1 MPCHRVCQFHSPPGD
16 YNGMAGMRALWEN
29 WDMRILIL
37 YILLTQLYLHFSG
50 RIRRKSRSSFIIVNV
65 WLLYLFSDLFATIA
79 LGKLSKLKVNSDAK
93 DYLNQMKK
101 STYDKAMHSFKL
113 PPLDSKVKMGK
124 DALRVIWAPLIL
136 FYLGGPD
143 TITVL
148 RFEENKL
155 WTRHFLGLVMQGQ
168 RTAYALVATLFMPA
182 GSIAYMALLLCIPG
196 IIKYGERVWVV
207 MSNSNDDY
215 TGLVPL
221 GSMPE
226 IDESRAPQPRARL
239 ALLAHSWLHTLRP
252 HAEDY
257 ECDAR
262 EVRALVTQ
270 FRERIRMGDEA
281 FKLIEIEL
289 GLIYEML
296 FSKVGTIFTLWGSI
310 LRFLS
315 FSFLVSLLVV
325 FLRALMRDK
334 LPEHFIG
341 DDVIT
346 IVLLAG
352 AIFLDLAGIVV
363 QLYSDWALIWACNNI
378 DRIKWGANPVLFLHK
393 NIISDRKTWSGVMGQ
408 LSLRE
413 FCKNYKPT
421 ICDTT
426 RERLF
431 GKEKMLKRYKT
442 QKKLV
447 PHLKDL
453 IFEGLREIS
462 VKRAVDTLPT
472 SGVRRAEW
480 TLLREDRA
488 QQFKYWSNELEFSR
502 SIVSWHVATEVCY
515 WSDPGNIDTKA
526 RAVKMLSDYMMYLL
540 VAYAPIFPFRNICN
554 EIMQNLKDMKELFDS
569 YEGVGN
575 KGSTTGTTLVNK
587 ARIANEGNT
596 TDTTLVNK
604 AGVEDKGNTTDAAL
618 VKEAQR
624 IVQGMKGDSNSW
636 DWDIMGGVWVEMI
649 RYATRES
656 PVKKHIEEL
665 RRGGEFFTHVWLLL
679 MHLDDSVKLGI
690 SNSSRVD
697 EHDSTLEDSKD
708 NKDGQKDVKD
718 WDLTRFWG

>member
-16 YNGMAGMRALWEN
+16 YNGMADMRAFWEN

-50 RIRRKSRSSFIIVNV
+50 RIRRQSRSSLIIVNV

-93 DYLNQMKK
+93 DYLNQMKN
-101 STYDKAMHSFKL
+101 STYDKATHSFKI

-143 TITVL
+143 TITIL

-155 WTRHFLGLVMQGQ
+155 WMRHLSGLGMQGL
-168 RTAYALVATLFMPA
+168 RTAYALVATLFMP
-182 GSIAYMALLLCIPG
+182 GSIAYLALLLCIPG

-207 MSNSNDDY
+207 WSNSNDDY
-215 TGLVPL
+215 TGLIPL
-221 GSMPE
+221 GSTPE

-252 HAEDY
+252 HVEDY
-257 ECDAR
+257 ECVAG

-270 FRERIRMGDEA
+270 FRERISTGDEA

-325 FLRALMRDK
+325 FLSTLMRNK

-413 FCKNYKPT
+413 YCKNYKPT
-421 ICDTT
+421 VCDKTW
-426 RERLF
+426 ERLF

-453 IFEGLREIS
+453 IFDGLRAI
-462 VKRAVDTLPT
+462 

-480 TLLREDRA
+480 TLLRDDHA
-488 QQFKYWSNELEFSR
+488 QQFKYWRNELEFSQ
-502 SIVSWHVATEVCY
+502 SIVIWHVATEVCY
-515 WSDPGNIDTKA
+515 WSDPGNVDTKA
-526 RAVKMLSDYMMYLL
+526 RVVKMLSDYMMYLL
-540 VAYAPIFPFRNICN
+540 VACAPRFPFCNICD
-554 EIMQNLKDMKELFDS
+554 EIMQNRKDMKELFDS

-575 KGSTTGTTLVNK
+575 KG
-587 ARIANEGNT
+587 NT

-604 AGVEDKGNTTDAAL
+604 KRIENKGKTTDTTLVKKAGVENKGNNTDAAL

-624 IVQGMKGDSNSW
+624 IVHGMKGDSNSW
-636 DWDIMGGVWVEMI
+636 DWDIMGHAWVEMI
-649 RYATRES
+649 RYAAREN
-656 PVKKHIEEL
+656 PVKNHIEEL
-665 RRGGEFFTHVWLLL
+665 RRGGEFFTHVWLLI
-679 MHLDDSVKLGI
+679 MHLDDSEKLKGR
-690 SNSSRVD
+690 NSSRVD
-697 EHDSTLEDSKD
+697 EHDSTLEDSK
-708 NKDGQKDVKD
+708 N

>member
-1 MPCHRVCQFHSPPGD
+1 MPCHRVCQFHSPQGD
-16 YNGMAGMRALWEN
+16 YNGMADMRAWWES
-29 WDMRILIL
+29 WDLRILIL
-37 YILLTQLYLHFSG
+37 YILLTQLYLHYSG
-50 RIRRKSRSSFIIVNV
+50 WIRRKNRSSFIIVNV

-93 DYLNQMKK
+93 DYLKQLQN
-101 STYDKAMHSFKL
+101 STYDKVTHSFKI
-113 PPLDSKVKMGK
+113 PPLDSKVTMGK

-155 WTRHFLGLVMQGQ
+155 WKRHLSGLGLQGL
-168 RTAYALVATLFMPA
+168 RTAYALVATLFMP
-182 GSIAYMALLLCIPG
+182 GSIAYLALLLCIPG

-207 MSNSNDDY
+207 WSNSKDDY

-226 IDESRAPQPRARL
+226 IDARAPQPRARL

-257 ECDAR
+257 NCDATKLR
-262 EVRALVTQ
+262 DLVAQ
-270 FRERIRMGDEA
+270 FRERISTGDEA

-325 FLRALMRDK
+325 FLRTLTHKK
-334 LPEHFIG
+334 LPDHFLG

-352 AIFLDLAGIVV
+352 AICLDLAGIVV

-421 ICDTT
+421 VCNKTW
-426 RERLF
+426 ERLL

-447 PHLKDL
+447 PHLKDQ
-453 IFEGLREIS
+453 IFVGLREIS
-462 VKRAVDTLPT
+462 SA
-472 SGVRRAEW
+472 RRDEW
-480 TLLREDRA
+480 TLLRDDPA
-488 QQFKYWSNELEFSR
+488 QLFKYWRNELEFSR
-502 SIVSWHVATEVCY
+502 SIVIWHVATEVCY

-526 RAVKMLSDYMMYLL
+526 RTVKMLSDYMMYLL
-540 VAYAPIFPFRNICN
+540 VVNASRFPFRNICN
-554 EIMQNLKDMKELFDS
+554 EIMQNRKDMKELFDS
-569 YEGVGN
+569 YEWVGN
-575 KGSTTGTTLVNK
+575 
-587 ARIANEGNT
+587 E
-596 TDTTLVNK
+596 
-604 AGVEDKGNTTDAAL
+604 GNTTDAAL
-618 VKEAQR
+618 LKEAQR
-624 IVQGMKGDSNSW
+624 IVRGMKGDSNSW
-636 DWDIMGGVWVEMI
+636 NWDIMGFVWVEMI
-649 RYATRES
+649 CYAARES
-656 PVKKHIEEL
+656 LVKKHIEEL
-665 RRGGEFFTHVWLLL
+665 QRGGEFFTHVWLLV
-679 MHLDDSVKLGI
+679 MHLDEKLRRR
-690 SNSSRVD
+690 NSSRVD
-697 EHDSTLEDSKD
+697 ERDSTLEDRE
-708 NKDGQKDVKD
+708 DGQKDVTN

>member
-1 MPCHRVCQFHSPPGD
+1 MPCYRVCQFHSPPGD

-29 WDMRILIL
+29 WDLRILIL

-50 RIRRKSRSSFIIVNV
+50 QIRRKSRSAFIIVNV
-65 WLLYLFSDLFATIA
+65 WLLYLFSDLFSIIA

-93 DYLNQMKK
+93 DYLKQLNS
-101 STYDKAMHSFKL
+101 STYDMATHSFKL
-113 PPLDSKVKMGK
+113 PPLDSNVTMGK

-155 WTRHFLGLVMQGQ
+155 WTRHLLGLGMQGM
-168 RTAYALVATLFMPA
+168 RTAYALVATLYMP
-182 GSIAYMALLLCIPG
+182 GSIAYLALLLCIPG

-207 MSNSNDDY
+207 WSNSNDDY

-226 IDESRAPQPRARL
+226 IDESMAPQPRARL

-257 ECDAR
+257 ECDAHK
-262 EVRALVTQ
+262 VTNLVTQ
-270 FRERIRMGDEA
+270 FRERISTSDEA

-315 FSFLVSLLVV
+315 FSFLVSLLVLL
-325 FLRALMRDK
+325 LRTLKRDK
-334 LPEHFIG
+334 LPEYFIG

-352 AIFLDLAGIVV
+352 AIFLDLAGILV

-378 DRIKWGANPVLFLHK
+378 DRLKWGANPVLFLHK

-421 ICDTT
+421 GCYKMW
-426 RERLF
+426 ERIF

-447 PHLKDL
+447 PHLKDQ
-453 IFEGLREIS
+453 IFVGLREIS
-462 VKRAVDTLPT
+462 VKRVVNTLPT

-480 TLLREDRA
+480 TLLRDDHA
-488 QQFKYWSNELEFSR
+488 QQFKYWRNELEFSR
-502 SIVSWHVATEVCY
+502 SIVIWHVATEVCY
-515 WSDPGNIDTKA
+515 WSDPGNVDTKA

-540 VAYAPIFPFRNICN
+540 VAYAPRYPFCNICD
-554 EIMQNLKDMKELFDS
+554 EITQNREDMKELFDS

-575 KGSTTGTTLVNK
+575 KGNTTDTTLVNK
-587 ARIANEGNT
+587 ARIENKGNT

-604 AGVEDKGNTTDAAL
+604 AGVENKGNTTDAAL

-624 IVQGMKGDSNSW
+624 IVQGVKGDSNSW
-636 DWDIMGGVWVEMI
+636 DWDIMGGAWVEMI
-649 RYATRES
+649 RYAARES
-656 PVKKHIEEL
+656 QVKKHIEEL

-679 MHLDDSVKLGI
+679 MHLDDSEKPER
-690 SNSSRVD
+690 SYSRRVD
-697 EHDSTLEDSKD
+697 EHDSTLEDRKD
-708 NKDGQKDVKD
+708 NKDGQKDVTN